1 MLQKN
6 MPFLGKKAK
15 PLELVVGFTFT
26 FLIIMGMNKTIPA
39 GIENILMSVPGM
51 ISLLVFVFV
60 LFSRPNKVLGVLG
73 IILIFLLVQNPA
85 SPVPANGV
93 LNKVKIADVKKAY
106 SADAMKAVSGGSSLE
121 EQTVARMLPMAAQ
134 NNISQPKYVPS
145 DSTKEIYKMV

>member
-6 MPFLGKKAK
+6 MPFLGKKTQ
-15 PLELVVGFTFT
+15 PYELVIGFTLA
-26 FLIIMGMNKTIPA
+26 FLIVMGMNKTIPA
-39 GIENILMSVPGM
+39 SIQDILMSVPGM
-51 ISLLVFVFV
+51 ITLLVFVFV

-73 IILIFLLVQNPA
+73 IILVFLLVQGPS
-85 SPVPANGV
+85 SPVASNGV

-106 SADAMKAVSGGSSLE
+106 SADAMKKVSGGSSLE